1 MVFKPIATLLVFG
14 WVLLHPA
21 LVSGQQ
27 WLSAS
32 AWGGKGNDS
41 FDAFLPTGGG
51 SAIIGGAFTGQ
62 LTLRGEV
69 LTSKGEEDIYLAGL
83 IPGQELFPV
92 LHLGSAGEDALS
104 GLAVSPSGDLLLGGT
119 FWQSIQIGGIELN
132 TTRNPKAIFVA
143 SYAPGGSLSGVL
155 KWAKLIEGGSLKAL
169 SRIAPAPDG
178 SIYLSGFFSD
188 TLFVDTLALTA
199 AGNTDAFLIKLGPN
213 GNLLWAR
220 RAGGKGDTRALAFA
234 LGKNGAPAIAGAY
247 NDRAVFDSTTLVANT
262 NDLDIFLASFT
273 SQGAL
278 QWARKAGGV
287 YDDEV
292 FDMTSDP
299 LGNLYLCGQLV
310 GVMNLG
316 NGLEI
321 QSRDGNSDAF
331 ALKYSPDGIPLWAKV
346 LGGQSV
352 QTAYRLA
359 LDQHLLALTGY
370 FQGDLEWA
378 EKVVQAGAVYNG
390 FLALLDTAGVGKDLV
405 ALPGAGALFPSVL
418 HPHPAGGWW
427 VGGVY
432 QGTPVW
438 GGIAL
443 PKPQGGFDNF
453 LAYWG
458 AKPTALAEPAWAT
471 SIRIYPNPASAS
483 FLADLPA
490 PEGATLHLHNALG
503 QCVATSAPGTPIDA
517 TRLPPGLYVLE
528 VRKGAES
535 VFRKVLVAR

>member
-1 MVFKPIATLLVFG
+1 MVFKPIAILLILG
-14 WVLLHPA
+14 WGLFRAAPVI
-21 LVSGQQ
+21 GQQ
-27 WLSAS
+27 WQSAFT
-32 AWGGKGNDS
+32 WGGKGNDS
-41 FDAFLPTGGG
+41 FDAFLPMDGGG
-51 SAIIGGAFTGQ
+51 SIIGGAFTGQ

-69 LTSKGEEDIYLAGL
+69 LTSKGEEDIYLAGF
-83 IPGQELFPV
+83 IPGQELFPI
-92 LHLGSAGEDALS
+92 LHLGSPGEDALA
-104 GLAVSPSGDLLLGGT
+104 GLAISSSGDLLLGGT
-119 FWQSIQIGGIELN
+119 FWQSMAIGGVELK

-143 SYAPGGSLSGVL
+143 SYAPGGSLTGVL
-155 KWAKLIEGGSLKAL
+155 KWAKMIEGGSLKAL
-169 SRIAPAPDG
+169 SRIGPAPDG

-188 TLFVDTLALTA
+188 TLFVDSLALTA
-199 AGNTDAFLIKLGPN
+199 AGNTDAFLIKLDSN
-213 GNLLWAR
+213 GNLLWGR

-262 NDLDIFLASFT
+262 TDLDIFLASYS

-292 FDMTSDP
+292 FDMASDP

-331 ALKYSPDGIPLWAKV
+331 ALKYTPDGTPLWAKV
-346 LGGQSV
+346 LGGKSV

-359 LDQHLLALTGY
+359 LDQHLLALAGY

-378 EKVVQAGAVYNG
+378 GKVAQAGNTYNG
-390 FLALLDTAGVGKDLV
+390 FLALLDTAGVGRDLLS
-405 ALPGAGALFPSVL
+405 LPGASSIFPSVL
-418 HPHPAGGWW
+418 HPHPSGGWW

-432 QGTPVW
+432 QGMPAW

-443 PKPQGGFDNF
+443 AKPQGGFDNF
-453 LAYWG
+453 LAFWG
-458 AKPTALAEPAWAT
+458 SNPTALAEPQWGA
-471 SIRIYPNPASAS
+471 SIRIYPNPAGAS
-483 FLADLPA
+483 FQIDLPEG
-490 PEGATLHLHNALG
+490 PEAILLLWNPLG
-503 QCVATSAPGTPIDA
+503 HCVATSTPGIPIDA
-517 TRLPPGLYVLE
+517 SLLPPGFYVLE
-528 VRKGAES
+528 VRRGPES
-535 VFRKVLVAR
+535 VFRKVLVVR